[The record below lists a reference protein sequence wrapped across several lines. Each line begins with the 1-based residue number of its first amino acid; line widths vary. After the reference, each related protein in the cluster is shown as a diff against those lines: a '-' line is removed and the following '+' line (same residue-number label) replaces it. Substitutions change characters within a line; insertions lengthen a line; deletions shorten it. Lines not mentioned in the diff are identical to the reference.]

1 MLTAVFI
8 RVNETDIESR
18 GERLCEEIE
27 QFRASTS
34 AGLQT
39 DVFSVRPDDFRTIP
53 GSPFAYW
60 VDEDIRR
67 IFSEFPPLEGNA
79 GTVKQGLA
87 TADDFRF
94 VRAWWEVDPTRI
106 GNSSKDADKGRG
118 WVHFA
123 KGGSYSPY
131 HSDVHLV
138 VNWSNQGI
146 QMKSYVVQRYPYL
159 KGNWGW
165 VVKNEGYF
173 FQPGLTWPQ
182 RSQKGFS
189 IRALPDGCCFGHK
202 GPAVI
207 PNETR
212 SILPLLAICNS
223 RVYLRLVE
231 AQMTFGSYDVGVLQR
246 TPIPNLWEEDLC
258 TLALQAVQLARETDI
273 RDEVTHSFTTVI
285 TSGTERSE
293 QEAST
298 RNYQCTQDLHVI
310 IEQTVKRLYL
320 IKEENY
326 SINYPEVSLSDS
338 SDDHATMNTGDRSSF
353 NTGNDIL
360 ISTIQ
365 WCLGIVFGRWDVR
378 MAQDQGLLPDLQ
390 GPFERLPQVAPAGLV
405 GPNGLPATPD
415 SIVSEAW
422 LRARPDVITL
432 PEQGSVEGPVT
443 ITSDDYPIDVAWN
456 GILVDD
462 PDHPKDIVRK
472 VREVLQYIFG
482 DRADEIEQ
490 EALEILRG
498 DGKSPT
504 NLRDWF
510 RNQRATALGKNFFE
524 YHIDRY
530 SKSRRKAPIYWR
542 LCSHPSKGQGRYA
555 VWLYYHQLNDDTLW
569 TVLNDYLG
577 PKRVQEQQ
585 EADKLRAELGSLE
598 GRERAQTEKDLEEKQ
613 ELLDEL
619 QWMDEELRKVL
630 ARQGGYAPDRDDG
643 VVINMAPLHRLV
655 PWDEP
660 AKIWEKLEA
669 GEYDWAK
676 LAMRYWPERVN
687 AKCEKDKS
695 LSIAHSRE
703 R

>member
-1 MLTAVFI
+1 MSSSIFLRIIDIGPEDKGSTLKKYVAQCRSVF
-8 RVNETDIESR
+8 
-18 GERLCEEIE
+18 GEKDVKK
-27 QFRASTS
+27 
-34 AGLQT
+34 GLFLV
-39 DVFSVRPDDFRTIP
+39 DPLDFNAIP

-67 IFSEFPPLEGNA
+67 IFRDYPPLEGNV
-79 GTVKQGLA
+79 GTVKVGLQ
-87 TADDFRF
+87 TSDDFRF
-94 VRAWWEVDPTRI
+94 VRAWWEVDPSRLGYSAEDTDI
-106 GNSSKDADKGRG
+106 GRG
-118 WVHFA
+118 WIHFA
-123 KGGSYSPY
+123 KAGSFSPY
-131 HSDVHLV
+131 YAGVHLV
-138 VNWSNQGI
+138 VNWFDSGAEI
-146 QMKSYVVQRYPYL
+146 
-159 KGNWGW
+159 
-165 VVKNEGYF
+165 KNFNGADGKLASRPQNEDYYF
-173 FQPGLTWPQ
+173 RSGLTYSRRGTNRLGAGVLPSGCAFSDTGCAIIADNDPLQ
-182 RSQKGFS
+182 LLGFLNSSIGEYLLRVSMGRAISRRAYEVGILQSIPVPSELAGQCVSPTVRSLFDLARRQLATEETSSSCGIPFQIES
-189 IRALPDGCCFGHK
+189 FPALDK
-202 GPAVI
+202 V
-207 PNETR
+207 EEE
-212 SILPLLAICNS
+212 SILTLELDSEIKKILRISPETGEIIREEVYEGTMLPLAEAVRIRGS
-223 RVYLRLVE
+223 R
-231 AQMTFGSYDVGVLQR
+231 DVILFHDESFIMWLLGV
-246 TPIPNLWEEDLC
+246 
-258 TLALQAVQLARETDI
+258 
-273 RDEVTHSFTTVI
+273 
-285 TSGTERSE
+285 
-293 QEAST
+293 
-298 RNYQCTQDLHVI
+298 
-310 IEQTVKRLYL
+310 
-320 IKEENY
+320 
-326 SINYPEVSLSDS
+326 
-338 SDDHATMNTGDRSSF
+338 
-353 NTGNDIL
+353 
-360 ISTIQ
+360 
-365 WCLGIVFGRWDVR
+365 VFGRWDVR
-378 MAQDQGLLPDLQ
+378 MTQDQGLLPDLQ

-432 PEQGSVEGPVT
+432 PEQGSFEGPAT

-462 PDHPKDIVRK
+462 PDHPRDIVRK

-510 RNQRATALGKNFFE
+510 RNQRATAMGKNFFE

-585 EADKLRAELGSLE
+585 EADNLRAELGSLE

-676 LAMRYWPERVN
+676 LAKRYWPERVN

-695 LSIAHSRE
+695 LAITHAIMSDTD
-703 R
+703 